1 MNRIFS
7 ITTLGVLVLST
18 NLYAQD
24 AEKEDDKTNIVCRQD
39 PDGEVCEEVKA
50 KTKTPS
56 PEKSEKPEKK
66 SAAVVEKSNVAET
79 SMPPE
84 VTTVEKTESKNDI
97 QIEWNRNI
105 KPEDNRGY
113 TWRLG
118 LGGFLRAGYTNVQ
131 NDISGNYG
139 QNDGFELDAARL
151 SINGYFKD
159 SAGFRFQ
166 IDGAVR
172 QQSASNDPN
181 ARLTVQ
187 TRDAFVWWAPISYVK
202 LSVGQFKAP
211 FDGEGLDST
220 LDVPFASRSVMS
232 QGVSGVDGPN
242 VVGLSRDRE
251 VGATLST
258 DGIFFDE
265 AEEGFGIKYAVG
277 ATNGSSAERAL
288 NDNDSLA
295 FYGRL
300 DFLYGEMV
308 RVGGGATMND
318 RTIGL
323 APNQLDESVFGW
335 AADLSLNISIAS
347 ISGGVIGETVT
358 NATQNEFSRFGFQGS
373 LAVKEPFL
381 GFQPKFR
388 YSMLDDSSTREGDAL
403 TYLTFGVNYVPDY
416 PFRLLLDYTIAGE
429 ESPTEIDNNK
439 LEILIEAS
447 W

>member
-7 ITTLGVLVLST
+7 TTVLSVLVLST
-18 NLYAQD
+18 NLYAQE
-24 AEKEDDKTNIVCRQD
+24 AEEKDGKTKIVCRQD
-39 PDGEVCEEVKA
+39 LNGEVCEEVKPKSKTPPT
-50 KTKTPS
+50 KTK
-56 PEKSEKPEKK
+56 ENKV
-66 SAAVVEKSNVAET
+66 VVEAEIPIKQPDPKIPV
-79 SMPPE
+79 SELPPQVQGE
-84 VTTVEKTESKNDI
+84 HADI

-105 KPEDNRGY
+105 KPQDKQDY
-113 TWRLG
+113 KWRIG
-118 LGGFLRAGYTNVQ
+118 LGGYLRAGYTNVQ

-139 QNDGFELDAARL
+139 QNDGFELDSARL
-151 SINGYFKD
+151 TINGYFKD

-166 IDGAVR
+166 IDGAVHR
-172 QQSASNDPN
+172 QSAANDPN
-181 ARLTVQ
+181 ATLTVQ
-187 TRDAFVWWAPISYVK
+187 TKDALIWWAPIQYVK
-202 LSVGQFKAP
+202 LTVGQLKAP
-211 FDGEGLDST
+211 FDGESLASI
-220 LDVPFASRSVMS
+220 LEVPFVSRSVMS
-232 QGVSGVDGPN
+232 VGVTGVDGPN

-265 AEEGFGIKYAVG
+265 KKEGFGIKYAVG

-288 NDNDSLA
+288 NDNDALA

-300 DFLYGEMV
+300 DFLYGKMV
-308 RVGGGATMND
+308 RVGGGATLND
-318 RTIGL
+318 RTIGVT
-323 APNQLDESVFGW
+323 PNQLDESVFGW
-335 AADLSLNISIAS
+335 AADLSVNVSLVSLA
-347 ISGGVIGETVT
+347 GGVIRETISNT
-358 NATQNEFSRFGFQGS
+358 TQNEYSRFGFQGS

-388 YSMLDDSSTREGDAL
+388 YAMLDDSSTRDGDAL

-416 PFRLLLDYTIAGE
+416 PFRLLIDYTITGE